1 VETRGL
7 CINSIIMPRYD
18 EDDRREKEASKA
30 ELVAGGL
37 AATAAA
43 GALLWGM
50 SRAKDHVEQ
59 GATRQQRSDEMY
71 SVSRCARVQDD
82 DQLAT
87 LQCIAEEVR
96 GGKRD
101 AEDAVHEFYCFENE
115 RAGFGSSGYSCEN
128 LMAMERANLSH
139 GDGVGSYGWDQD
151 DMPDVVPP
159 IGWEWIESWR
169 TEEWQYARVW
179 GLTFYEDPFW
189 SATVRRR
196 GWSRRCMYRPEVYDA
211 WCATKAKLGQF
222 MSTTAPGEM
231 AQDAIQRREEAAAAL
246 LTMLHE
252 ANRGLQGVEVAEE
265 LCCPLTMEAMV
276 DPVFTSDGHTY
287 ERGAIQ
293 AWLATNATSPLTNE
307 PLEHVNL
314 VPNMLARSQ
323 LAALRASASG
333 E

>member
-1 VETRGL
+1 
-7 CINSIIMPRYD
+7 
-18 EDDRREKEASKA
+18 
-30 ELVAGGL
+30 
-37 AATAAA
+37 
-43 GALLWGM
+43 
-50 SRAKDHVEQ
+50 
-59 GATRQQRSDEMY
+59 
-71 SVSRCARVQDD
+71 
-82 DQLAT
+82 
-87 LQCIAEEVR
+87 
-96 GGKRD
+96 
-101 AEDAVHEFYCFENE
+101 
-115 RAGFGSSGYSCEN
+115 
-128 LMAMERANLSH
+128 
-139 GDGVGSYGWDQD
+139 
-151 DMPDVVPP
+151 
-159 IGWEWIESWR
+159 
-169 TEEWQYARVW
+169 
-179 GLTFYEDPFW
+179 
-189 SATVRRR
+189 
-196 GWSRRCMYRPEVYDA
+196 MYRPEVYDA

-231 AQDAIQRREEAAAAL
+231 AQ
-246 LTMLHE
+246 E